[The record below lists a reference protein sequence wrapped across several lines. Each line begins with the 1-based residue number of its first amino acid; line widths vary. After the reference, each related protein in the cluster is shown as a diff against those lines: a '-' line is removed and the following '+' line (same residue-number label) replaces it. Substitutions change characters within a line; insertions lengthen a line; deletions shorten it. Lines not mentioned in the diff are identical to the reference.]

1 VNGLRAWIVL
11 LALTAFGAGTGAGVL
26 LSMRLHPRQVDS
38 GPFEDYQRRF
48 AAEFDLSAERTRL
61 LGELL
66 ATYSAAIEALEQRQL
81 ARGMSE
87 LEDELEALGR
97 EYHGLIRDHVLPPDR
112 RPEFDRRADFHPV
125 L

>member
-26 LSMRLHPRQVDS
+26 LSMRLHPRPVDS

-48 AAEFDLSAERTRL
+48 AAEFGLSAERTRL

-87 LEDELEALGR
+87 LEDELEELGR
-97 EYHGLIRDHVLPPDR
+97 EYHVLIRDHVLLPDQ
-112 RPEFDRRADFHPV
+112 RPEFDRRAGFHPV